1 LGLEVFTQQH
11 IDDIEDLLLTAAGQL
26 GNGLE
31 CFTGAAHGA
40 VALGAIIDGK
50 EILHLH
56 AQDGGELLQPFPSQ
70 ANIAAFPLS
79 IGRLGNAQGGGDFA
93 LVQIGLLAQELQ
105 PHAKGRA
112 VGLGLGWTTCFHVG
126 MIVCRNSNYTF
137 SLHGMPKNYQI
148 WTNEKLIFD
157 LDAFLER
164 GELTMPR
171 IPESEIERI
180 KRETDLLA
188 LVRSRGI
195 ELTKHGSKDWKGLCP
210 FHGDTKKPNFIVTPD
225 VGLWHC
231 MACGKAGNPI
241 QFVQHHDG
249 ISFRHAFELLDRG
262 SKEAYASRPLAKNC
276 TVPVLPCPLDPE
288 ADDAT
293 LMQQVTGYYQERVK
307 AVPVARA
314 YLAGRGLD
322 QDELM
327 ARYQLGFSDRT
338 LGLRLPDANRKTGE
352 LLRTRLT
359 RLGVWRKS
367 GHEHFNG
374 CITVPLFQAGKIV
387 GYYGRRIERGAVQ
400 HLYPPGPHLGLFNAS
415 AFDQEE
421 IILCEAVIDALTFC
435 ANGITNVSCIYG
447 TEGWTEEHTAA
458 MKNVRRVRLAY
469 DADDAGDRAAERDT
483 KRLQALGI
491 DVYRIKFPWGM
502 DANEYARKV
511 TPAAKSLALIVN
523 AAAWCGQGKAP
534 VTSSPKVN
542 ESDVET
548 KVEVMT
554 QVAPASSSL
563 AASVSSLEEAT
574 KNKNPAAPISAPTLE
589 QRGEAWFLTIDQ
601 REYRVT
607 GLEKT
612 VSSDGLKIG
621 LRVQIGERFHLDQVD
636 LIRDVERRRF
646 IERAAEE
653 TGLTVDLLKRDLGR
667 LLLAVE
673 QAQIELMKPAES
685 TATVV
690 TLSVEEREEAL
701 QWLRA
706 PNLIARLKQA
716 FHLAGIIGEEAN
728 TLVAYL
734 AGVSRKLERP
744 LAIIIQSAS
753 AAGKSTLMDAVL
765 SFFPEED
772 RIKYSAMTGQSLY
785 YLGETNLQHKI
796 LAVVEEAGAEKAS
809 YALKLL
815 QSEGELTIASTGKD
829 PNTGRMV
836 TQEYHVQGP
845 VMIFLTTT
853 AINLDEELQ
862 NRCLTLAVDES
873 PAQTD
878 RIHQVQRQRRTLA
891 GLIAREERQEVLA
904 KLKNAQRLL
913 TPVPVLNPYAPDLT
927 FPSGQTRNRRD
938 HEKYLT
944 LIDAIAL
951 LHQHQRPRGQHV
963 VGGRSLEHLAVTVE
977 DIALANQLA
986 PEVLGRSLD
995 ELPPQTRRLLEYI
1008 RAIVTTKRKTESA
1021 KTASTFSRREIKDTC
1036 GWSLTQVRVHLER
1049 LVELE
1054 YLGIRCGRMG
1064 GPFQYELLIEIDAP
1078 ENIAHIG
1085 LIDVEELR
1093 KTHAYDVGVA
1103 GQKGEVAGG
1112 GKTAPPPA
1120 NGYQEAA

>member
-1 LGLEVFTQQH
+1 MPRIADAD
-11 IDDIEDLLLTAAGQL
+11 IDQVKRGADL
-26 GNGLE
+26 
-31 CFTGAAHGA
+31 
-40 VALGAIIDGK
+40 I
-50 EILHLH
+50 
-56 AQDGGELLQPFPSQ
+56 
-70 ANIAAFPLS
+70 
-79 IGRLGNAQGGGDFA
+79 A
-93 LVQIGLLAQELQ
+93 LVQ
-105 PHAKGRA
+105 
-112 VGLGLGWTTCFHVG
+112 
-126 MIVCRNSNYTF
+126 
-137 SLHGMPKNYQI
+137 
-148 WTNEKLIFD
+148 
-157 LDAFLER
+157 
-164 GELTMPR
+164 
-171 IPESEIERI
+171 
-180 KRETDLLA
+180 
-188 LVRSRGI
+188 SRGI
-195 ELTKHGSKDWKGLCP
+195 KLEKHGSKDWKGLCP
-210 FHGDTKKPNFIVTPD
+210 FHGDQGTPNLIVSPD
-225 VGLWHC
+225 KGLWHC

-249 ISFRHAFELLDRG
+249 ISFRHAFEVLAG
-262 SKEAYASRPLAKNC
+262 GGKEAYAARPQTGQC
-276 TVPVLPCPLDPE
+276 TVPMLPCPLDPE
-288 ADDAT
+288 ADDVT
-293 LMQQVTGYYQERVK
+293 LLQQVTDYYQERLK
-307 AVPVARA
+307 AVPTARA
-314 YLAGRGLD
+314 YLASRGLD
-322 QDELM
+322 SDDLIS
-327 ARYQLGFSDRT
+327 RHRLGFADRT
-338 LGLRLPDANRKTGE
+338 LGLRLPEANRKTGE

-359 RLGVWRKS
+359 RLGVWRES

-374 CITVPLFQAGKIV
+374 CIVVPLVNAAGKIV
-387 GYYGRRIERGAVQ
+387 SYYGRRIGPGTVK
-400 HLYPPGPHLGLFNAS
+400 HLYSPGPHQGLFNPD

-421 IILCEAVIDALTFC
+421 IILCEAVLDALTFC
-435 ANGITNVSCIYG
+435 ANGITNVSCLYG
-447 TEGWTEEHTAA
+447 TEGWTDELTTALG
-458 MKNVRRVRLAY
+458 KTRRVRLAY

-491 DVYRIKFPWGM
+491 DVYRIKFPHGM

-511 TPAAKSLALIVN
+511 TPAAKSLALLVN

-534 VTSSPKVN
+534 VIPLQKVS
-542 ESDVET
+542 EPAVET
-548 KVEVMT
+548 KVKVMP
-554 QVAPASSSL
+554 QVEVAPAPSSL
-563 AASVSSLEEAT
+563 AASVSGSTEKLAT
-574 KNKNPAAPISAPTLE
+574 NEKMPAAPNTSPTLE
-589 QRGEAWFLTIDQ
+589 QRGEAWFLSIEN

-612 VSSDGLKIG
+612 VGGDGLKIG
-621 LRVQIGERFHLDQVD
+621 LRVQTGERFHLDQVD
-636 LIRDVERRRF
+636 LVRDVERRRF
-646 IERAAEE
+646 VERAAEE
-653 TGLTVDLLKRDLGR
+653 TGLTADLLKRDLGR

-673 QAQIELMKPAES
+673 QAQVQLMKPAET

-690 TLSVEEREEAL
+690 TLTVEEREEAL

-706 PNLIARLKQA
+706 PHLITRLKEA
-716 FHLAGIIGEEAN
+716 FHLAGIIGEEIN

-772 RIKYSAMTGQSLY
+772 RVKYSAMTGQSLY

-829 PNTGRMV
+829 PQSGRMV

-873 PAQTD
+873 SAQTD
-878 RIHQVQRQRRTLA
+878 RIHRLQRERRTLA

-913 TPVPVLNPYAPDLT
+913 APVPVLNPYAMALT
-927 FPSGQTRNRRD
+927 FPSGRTRNRRD

-963 VGGRSLEHLAVTVE
+963 VRGRVVEFIAVTLD

-995 ELPPQTRRLLEYI
+995 ELPPQTRRLLEHI
-1008 RAIVTTKRKTESA
+1008 RDLVTTKRKTESA
-1021 KTASTFSRREIKDTC
+1021 KTASTFSRKEVRDLS

-1054 YLGIRCGRMG
+1054 YLAIRCGRMG

-1085 LIDVEELR
+1085 FIDVEELR
-1093 KTHAYDVGVA
+1093 KNHTYTAEVA
-1103 GQKGEVAGG
+1103 GQNGVVAGD
-1112 GKTAPPPA
+1112 GKTTPPPA
-1120 NGYQEAA
+1120 KNYQEAA